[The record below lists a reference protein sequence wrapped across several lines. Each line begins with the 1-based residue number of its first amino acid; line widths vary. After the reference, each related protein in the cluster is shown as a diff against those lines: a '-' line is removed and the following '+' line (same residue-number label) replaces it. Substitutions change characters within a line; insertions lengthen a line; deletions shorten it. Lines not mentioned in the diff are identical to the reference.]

1 MKSLVLAAA
10 LALSTSAFANPAN
23 IPSDFPTESGW
34 ALGMISM
41 ACKVPTSQ
49 MKGLTGEIVEVEGG
63 VVYLALGSKGNAV
76 LKAFATNKTIFA
88 KKTCLD

>member
-49 MKGLTGEIVEVEGG
+49 MKALQVRLWRSKAGLSTW
-63 VVYLALGSKGNAV
+63 L
-76 LKAFATNKTIFA
+76 
-88 KKTCLD
+88 